1 MVGDDRAFAKA
12 ADEHQL
18 LQFASIGEAG
28 AALTV
33 EGDRLRPV
41 CEIGLAQDRQVA
53 VAIEAMAAM
62 RVPRQDDMVA
72 DCDAACLGPDFL
84 DNAGRLV
91 TQHNRHRIAQ
101 RAGDDFEIGV
111 TEPGRFDA
119 HQHIIASKP
128 VGEDSLDG

>member
-18 LQFASIGEAG
+18 LQFASIREPG
-28 AALTV
+28 AALAV
-33 EGDRLRPV
+33 KGDRLRPI
-41 CEIGLAQDRQVA
+41 CQIGLAQDRQVA

-72 DCDAACLGPDFL
+72 NRDAARLGPDFL

-91 TQHNRHRIAQ
+91 TEHNRHRIVQ

-119 HQHIIASKP
+119 HQYIVASKP
-128 VGEDSLDG
+128 VDDDRLDA